1 MKTNAEDVWDA
12 LVSLVMDSRTDWR
25 REACRVTGLPFNQIR
40 ALKRIGAG
48 PLTLAALADSM
59 TVDAPAATVAVNG
72 LEKAGLV
79 ARTPHP
85 TNTRAKLVELTPAG
99 RRTLDAAMSVA
110 DKPPH
115 ALTDAVSRR
124 PSHSRGGCRATDRAR
139 AQRTRSEK
147 VRSSCLIDV
156 VDSQCSRSAA

>member
-1 MKTNAEDVWDA
+1 VKPTADDVWDA
-12 LVSLVMDSRTDWR
+12 LVSLVMESRTDWR

-59 TVDAPAATVAVNG
+59 TVDAPAATVAVNA
-72 LEKAGLV
+72 LEQAGLV

-99 RRTLDAAMSVA
+99 RRTLGAAMAVA

-115 ALTDAVSRR
+115 ALTALSAADL
-124 PSHSRGGCRATDRAR
+124 GTLAR
-139 AQRTRSEK
+139 VVDQLTQPTHD
-147 VRSSCLIDV
+147 VRSK
-156 VDSQCSRSAA
+156 QTGGHHA

>member
-1 MKTNAEDVWDA
+1 MKTNADDVWDA

-59 TVDAPAATVAVNG
+59 TVDAPAATVAVNS

-85 TNTRAKLVELTPAG
+85 TNTRAKLVELTPSG

-110 DKPPH
+110 DKPPR
-115 ALTDAVSRR
+115 ALTA
-124 PSHSRGGCRATDRAR
+124 
-139 AQRTRSEK
+139 
-147 VRSSCLIDV
+147 L
-156 VDSQCSRSAA
+156 SAADLRTLAGVVEQLTAPTHNAPVRRKSGPDA

>member
-1 MKTNAEDVWDA
+1 MKTHADDVWDA

-25 REACRVTGLPFNQIR
+25 REACRVTGLRFNQIR

-59 TVDAPAATVAVNG
+59 TVDAPAATVAVNA
-72 LEKAGLV
+72 LEQAGLV

-110 DKPPH
+110 DKPPR
-115 ALTDAVSRR
+115 ALTALSAADLRTLAGVLEQLTE
-124 PSHSRGGCRATDRAR
+124 PSHNAP
-139 AQRTRSEK
+139 
-147 VRSSCLIDV
+147 VRRKSDPH
-156 VDSQCSRSAA
+156 A

>member
-1 MKTNAEDVWDA
+1 VKTNADDVWAD

-48 PLTLAALADSM
+48 PVTLAALADSM
-59 TVDAPAATVAVNG
+59 TVDAPAATVAVNA
-72 LEKAGLV
+72 LERAGLV
-79 ARTPHP
+79 ARTQHP

-110 DKPPH
+110 DKPPR
-115 ALTDAVSRR
+115 ALTALSAGELRTL
-124 PSHSRGGCRATDRAR
+124 SH
-139 AQRTRSEK
+139 
-147 VRSSCLIDV
+147 V
-156 VDSQCSRSAA
+156 VDQLTHTASGRGKSEHDA